1 MSAFNRFESCSLY
14 LSPAHAAPSALGVPI
29 LRFSTLDEGLAYFKL
44 KIKPESWH
52 FYRLVTESGGYS
64 AHYPSRRILILAN
77 VCEHYRT
84 LDS

>member
-29 LRFSTLDEGLAYFKL
+29 LRFSTLDEGLTYFKL

-52 FYRLVTESGGYS
+52 FYRLVTESG
-64 AHYPSRRILILAN
+64 ATLEAADIA
-77 VCEHYRT
+77 RT
-84 LDS
+84 IPRADS